1 MPTMKDVARLAGV
14 SHGTVS
20 NVLNGSKGV
29 SIDKIRRVEE
39 AVKALG
45 YKPNALAR
53 NLKTSSSGRID
64 VLLPNVTDAANAC
77 LYESIAAAAA
87 RDGYGVYLQLSG
99 DSAEREAE
107 NLDRAHMYN
116 TDGVILMTCRP
127 ERPEPF
133 LPLVDNG
140 LNLVFVQR
148 EIRSDDFAFA
158 GLDARAVLSADM
170 QSRLASGVTR
180 MAIVTGPR
188 DNSFE
193 AACIDA
199 YCGALFKAGI
209 DVRARN
215 VEAVDLSREAAMRA
229 AIRLLACDEP
239 PEIIYC
245 TCQTLYDGV
254 RCALTLAGK
263 TKPLPRVVRFDAED
277 WTRQADTNRLPLP
290 YAALGEAAFELLREG
305 LETGRRST
313 RRSIVRARSTAED
326 APETPVAP
334 GKKRTLRVLLQDA
347 PSSDSVR
354 RFLPDFE
361 RQTGIS
367 VEVETQPYRDVLHRI
382 QTAGGDFD
390 VFTYDLA
397 WTKELALGGYI
408 RELTDIFP
416 GEAALQ
422 EAFSKDVLRE
432 HCYFRDRLHALPYS
446 HTAQLLFYRKDL
458 FAELKNQRLY
468 FERNKEDLHIP
479 RDWETYN
486 RVARFF
492 TKSENPESPTTYGT
506 TLGARN
512 PSGAVCEFLPRAWAF
527 GGALFR
533 DGVCAL
539 GEDSCVRALTCYQE
553 SFRYAHPDSP
563 DMWWDEQVAQFAD
576 GDAAMMIMYT
586 DHTTRLFDRTLSRVA
601 GTTGCALLP
610 GKASV
615 LGGWSVA
622 ISTDS
627 RRTEEALA
635 FIKWVCAERMVIPNA
650 ALGRVEPRV
659 SVYGNSALSAFC
671 PYVEKL
677 PEAFAH
683 AMRRSLPKGPRGEG
697 VPESRLEEILGD
709 AVHGTIV
716 GHIDAREA
724 LQAAARELDGA
735 IHEFGKKN

>member
-64 VLLPNVTDAANAC
+64 VLLPNVTDRANAA

-87 RDGYGVYLQLSG
+87 RRGCGVYLQLCG
-99 DSAEREAE
+99 DSAEREKE

-127 ERPEPF
+127 ERPEVF
-133 LPLVDNG
+133 AQLAGNG

-148 EIRSDDFAFA
+148 EVASDDFAFA
-158 GLDARAVLSADM
+158 GLDARAVLAADM
-170 QSRLASGVTR
+170 RARLERGTER
-180 MAIVTGPR
+180 IAIVTGPR
-188 DNSFE
+188 DYSFE
-193 AACIDA
+193 AACIDG
-199 YCGALFKAGI
+199 YCAALFKAGV

-215 VEAVDLSREAAMRA
+215 VEAVDFSREAAMRA
-229 AIRLLACDEP
+229 AIRLLESEEP
-239 PEIIYC
+239 PTLIYC
-245 TCQTLYDGV
+245 TSETLYEGV
-254 RCALTLAGK
+254 CCALRLAGRSAR
-263 TKPLPRVVRFDAED
+263 LPRVLRFDAED
-277 WTRQADTNRLPLP
+277 WTSQDDPDRLPLP
-290 YAALGEAAFELLREG
+290 YAALGEAAFGLLAEG
-305 LETGRRST
+305 LDTGRRST
-313 RRSIVRARSTAED
+313 RRIIVRAKS
-326 APETPVAP
+326 APAGGGSPAVQA
-334 GKKRTLRVLLQDA
+334 GKKRALRVLLQDA

-354 RFLPDFE
+354 KLLPDFE
-361 RQTGIS
+361 RRTGIA
-367 VEVETQPYRDVLHRI
+367 VEVETQPYREVLGRI
-382 QTAGGDFD
+382 KGAGDRFD
-390 VFTYDLA
+390 VFTFDLA
-397 WTKELALGGYI
+397 WMKELALSGYI
-408 RELTDIFP
+408 RELTGLYPDEE
-416 GEAALQ
+416 GLSES
-422 EAFSKDVLRE
+422 FSGDVLRE

-458 FAELKNQRLY
+458 FEELKNQRLY
-468 FERNKEDLHIP
+468 FEAYKEELRVPH
-479 RDWETYN
+479 DWQSYN

-492 TKSENPESPTTYGT
+492 TRSENPESPTLYGT

-527 GGALFR
+527 GGELFK
-533 DGVCAL
+533 DGACAL
-539 GEDSCVRALTCYQE
+539 GSESCIEALACYQE
-553 SFRYAHPDSP
+553 CFRYAHPDSP
-563 DMWWDEQVAQFAD
+563 DMWWDEQAAQFAR
-576 GDAAMMIMYT
+576 GDAAMMIMFT

-622 ISTDS
+622 IGRETA
-627 RRTEEALA
+627 RTEEALA
-635 FIKWVCAERMVIPNA
+635 FIQWVTSERMVIPNA

-677 PEAFAH
+677 PEAFSYAR
-683 AMRRSLPKGPRGEG
+683 RRSLPKDARGAG
-697 VPESRLEEILGD
+697 VPESRLEEILGG
-709 AVHGTIV
+709 AVHGVIKGRSTP
-716 GHIDAREA
+716 AEA
-724 LQAAARELDGA
+724 LQAAARELDA
-735 IHEFGKKN
+735 ALR

>member
-64 VLLPNVTDAANAC
+64 VLLPNVTDAAYAA
-77 LYESIAAAAA
+77 LYESIAASAA

-116 TDGVILMTCRP
+116 TDGVILMTCRTEHP
-127 ERPEPF
+127 RLFSQLAE
-133 LPLVDNG
+133 NG

-148 EIRSDDFAFA
+148 EISSDDFAFA
-158 GLDARAVLSADM
+158 GLDARAMLSADIHA
-170 QSRLASGVTR
+170 RLAHGEKRV
-180 MAIVTGPR
+180 AIVTGPR
-188 DNSFE
+188 DYSFE
-193 AACIDA
+193 AACIDS
-199 YCGALFKAGI
+199 YCGALFKAGV
-209 DVRARN
+209 DVRARD
-215 VEAVDLSREAAMRA
+215 VEAVDFSREAAMRA
-229 AIRLLACDEP
+229 AIRLLECDEP
-239 PEIIYC
+239 PTCIYC
-245 TCQTLYDGV
+245 TCQTLYDGIC
-254 RCALTLAGK
+254 CALTLAGK
-263 TKPLPRVVRFDAED
+263 TLPLPRVVRLDTED
-277 WTRQADTNRLPLP
+277 WTCQADANRLPLP

-305 LETGRRST
+305 LDTGRRST
-313 RRSIVRARSTAED
+313 RRIIVRAKGVTED
-326 APETPVAP
+326 ASARPTAPVKA
-334 GKKRTLRVLLQDA
+334 RTFRVLLQDA

-354 RFLPDFE
+354 KFLPDFE

-367 VEVETQPYRDVLHRI
+367 VEVETQPYRDVLSRI
-382 QTAGGDFD
+382 RSPRADFD

-408 RELTDIFP
+408 RELTDLVP
-416 GEAALQ
+416 DNAALD
-422 EAFSKDVLRE
+422 EVFSQDVLRE
-432 HCYFRDRLHALPYS
+432 HCYFRDRLHAMPYS
-446 HTAQLLFYRKDL
+446 HTVQLLFYRKDL
-458 FAELKNQRLY
+458 FAERKNQRLY
-468 FERNKEDLHIP
+468 FERYREDLHIP
-479 RDWETYN
+479 RDWQAYN
-486 RVARFF
+486 RIARFF
-492 TKSENPESPTTYGT
+492 TKSENPESPTVYGT

-512 PSGAVCEFLPRAWAF
+512 SSGAVCEFLPRAWAF
-527 GGALFR
+527 GGELFR

-539 GEDSCVRALTCYQE
+539 GEESCVRALECYKE

-576 GDAAMMIMYT
+576 GDAAMMIMFT
-586 DHTTRLFDRTLSRVA
+586 DHTARLFDRTLSRVA

-615 LGGWSVA
+615 LGGWSIA
-622 ISTDS
+622 ISTES
-627 RRTEEALA
+627 SRTEEALA
-635 FIKWVCAERMVIPNA
+635 FIKWVCSERMVIPNA
-650 ALGRVEPRV
+650 ALGRVEPRL

-683 AMRRSLPKGPRGEG
+683 ARRRSLPKDARGEG

-709 AVHGTIV
+709 AVHGAIL
-716 GHIDAREA
+716 GHTTAEEA
-724 LQAAARELDGA
+724 LRAAARELDEA
-735 IHEFGKKN
+735 IH